1 MPIDRRQQV
10 VDALRGVDGTW
21 GAPETLA
28 SRLCDF
34 CLERVRARGAAVS
47 VLSNHDVVAVI
58 ASSGNLVA
66 DFVEAQSRYQS
77 GPSIEAA
84 RSGVAVL
91 EPDLAG
97 RGLLRWPRL
106 VTDPAASRVAGAYAF
121 PLAYGAVSIGLLDL
135 VTGRD
140 DRELSA
146 DQVALALT
154 VSEVAFEGLLWLQ
167 SGRANDDLSPTIA
180 SSGEQSWVI
189 HQAAGM
195 VAVQLDVAVTDAL
208 QALRDEA
215 SARRRTVGDLAE
227 AVVSRQ
233 FSFAESGA

>member
-1 MPIDRRQQV
+1 MPIDRRRQV
-10 VDALRGVDGTW
+10 IDALRAADGTW

-34 CLERVRARGAAVS
+34 CLERVRARGVAVS
-47 VLSNHDVVAVI
+47 VVSNHDVVAVI
-58 ASSGNLVA
+58 ASSGDLVD
-66 DFVEAQSRYQS
+66 DFVEAQSRRQS

-106 VTDPAASRVAGAYAF
+106 VPDPAAARVAGAYAF
-121 PLAYGAVSIGLLDL
+121 PLAYGAVSVGMLDL
-135 VTGRD
+135 VTGHG
-140 DRELSA
+140 DRALSA

-154 VSEVAFEGLLWLQ
+154 VSEVALEGLLWLQ
-167 SGRANDDLSPTIA
+167 SGRGNGDLSPTIA
-180 SSGEQSWVI
+180 SAGEQSWVI

-195 VAVQLDVAVTDAL
+195 VSVQLDVEVTNAL
-208 QALRDEA
+208 QRLRDEA

-233 FSFAESGA
+233 FTFVDSDA